1 MSDLTETQQSS
12 QPSLQSSEPTRST
25 PGSWFRK
32 LRGGF
37 LFAVGWLLSPL
48 CWWNDLIFNLPIAY
62 LFGYLFSWISA
73 DLFLPFTIAGYWLSN
88 IAGILLMQAGVLDV
102 LQGQAKERNLKKELL
117 TGIATSTAYTLVIL
131 ALVYFK
137 ILDTPSFLTD
147 GSPASL
153 SSLLPKFFSG
163 FNSR

>member
-1 MSDLTETQQSS
+1 MSDLTEAQQSS
-12 QPSLQSSEPTRST
+12 QPPLQPPEPVSSTK
-25 PGSWFRK
+25 SWFKK

-37 LFAVGWLLSPL
+37 LFMVGWLLSPL
-48 CWWNDLIFNLPIAY
+48 CWWNDLVFNLPIAY

-73 DLFLPFTIAGYWLSN
+73 DLFLPFTIVGYWLSN

-102 LQGQAKERNLKKELL
+102 FQGQAKERNFKKELL

-131 ALVYFK
+131 ALVQFK

-147 GSPASL
+147 GNSISL
-153 SSLLPKFFSG
+153 SSLLPKFLSG
-163 FNSR
+163 LNLH